1 MECQK
6 LQEIHARLFQESHEP
21 LDLLAGRHVVVLSQD
36 LLQVDF
42 RLRPTLTRESRYA
55 SIKFQ
60 GGRIPVGSVAAFSR
74 CILILLLGKCD
85 AIWRFSGGS
94 RPRLPRDNAA
104 LINFG
109 GDIRD
114 YGTGLLSFTRAV
126 SSGPGFF
133 PTSRP
138 HGLHRRRRQLSA
150 TLPRTGQTRGPRD
163 AMKDRILDC
172 MAKGVALERRVGAQ
186 RERLA
191 KLGTRQRRR
200 WLWAAWVL
208 TVFAAV
214 VPSLGVGELPSMRT
228 PVLSEVHLEGANS
241 ALATCCLARF
251 CGVPNRLRGGGGECA
266 PSSEVETE
274 EEDEDTGPDALY
286 TAQQVCPNPP
296 CCLLAPRGG
305 QSTMG
310 PP

>member
-1 MECQK
+1 
-6 LQEIHARLFQESHEP
+6 
-21 LDLLAGRHVVVLSQD
+21 
-36 LLQVDF
+36 
-42 RLRPTLTRESRYA
+42 
-55 SIKFQ
+55 
-60 GGRIPVGSVAAFSR
+60 
-74 CILILLLGKCD
+74 
-85 AIWRFSGGS
+85 
-94 RPRLPRDNAA
+94 
-104 LINFG
+104 
-109 GDIRD
+109 
-114 YGTGLLSFTRAV
+114 
-126 SSGPGFF
+126 
-133 PTSRP
+133 
-138 HGLHRRRRQLSA
+138 
-150 TLPRTGQTRGPRD
+150 
-163 AMKDRILDC
+163 

-296 CCLLAPRGG
+296 CCFAGSSRRTKHNGSTLEKLDSPMPRAARRATEPRHPA
-305 QSTMG
+305 QR
-310 PP
+310 